1 MANTASVVRIARGL
15 KDKTNLYVPDK
26 KRQRLPPHQKDG
38 RNQQIQVA
46 DRLKEMNHA
55 ITLKF
60 WVKVK

>member
-15 KDKTNLYVPDK
+15 KDKTNLYVQTKSGNVYRHTK
-26 KRQRLPPHQKDG
+26 KMN

-46 DRLKEMNHA
+46 DRLKETNHA